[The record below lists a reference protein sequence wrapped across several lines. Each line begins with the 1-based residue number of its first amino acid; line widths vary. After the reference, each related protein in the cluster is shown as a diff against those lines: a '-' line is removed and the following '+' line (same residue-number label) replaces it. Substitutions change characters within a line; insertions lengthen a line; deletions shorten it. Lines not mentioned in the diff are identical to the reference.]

1 MCGIGIIRAQQ
12 KLVQQAQKTKG
23 FVHLIGGSDQIIS
36 NVVPTVMYVVSAG
49 LLADGMYKMYLGKGK
64 KEGF

>member
-1 MCGIGIIRAQQ
+1 MCDVGAVRDDVAQ
-12 KLVQQAQKTKG
+12 
-23 FVHLIGGSDQIIS
+23 SDQIIS

>member
-23 FVHLIGGSDQIIS
+23 FVHLIGGVRALIQ
-36 NVVPTVMYVVSAG
+36 TVRDRQRVSSI
-49 LLADGMYKMYLGKGK
+49 LAHRR
-64 KEGF
+64 